1 MHNLAAT
8 VGREGKRAEAEKL
21 QRETLEL
28 RRRRLGPDHPDTL
41 DTLGELAMTLSH
53 EKRFDE
59 AGKLLSVLAE
69 VAKQP
74 QEPEKAASASYYLGC
89 GAAIAG
95 RNDDALKYLRQS
107 IDQGFTDISYMR
119 KDEDLK
125 NLHNDPRFAALIQE
139 ANTRLAAADRS
150 K

>member
-1 MHNLAAT
+1 
-8 VGREGKRAEAEKL
+8 
-21 QRETLEL
+21 
-28 RRRRLGPDHPDTL
+28 
-41 DTLGELAMTLSH
+41 
-53 EKRFDE
+53 
-59 AGKLLSVLAE
+59 LLSVLAE

-107 IDQGFTDISYMR
+107 IDQGFTDISYMQ